1 MDSEGSTAAA
11 NFLLSTYSKVFDC
24 EVDSLLYN
32 ANIYQDLTAIYL
44 LPVGANGENIYDK
57 QDRPLAFAFDA
68 LNIVE
73 KLIDDEHSYI
83 KSKAYVAIAKVYL
96 QKEERQ
102 KAEELVEKAK
112 STIAALFTDDHPL
125 SVKFNQNLIEA
136 YNLRPESKE
145 RTQLVNEICARNVEI
160 SE

>member
-1 MDSEGSTAAA
+1 
-11 NFLLSTYSKVFDC
+11 
-24 EVDSLLYN
+24 
-32 ANIYQDLTAIYL
+32 
-44 LPVGANGENIYDK
+44 
-57 QDRPLAFAFDA
+57 
-68 LNIVE
+68 
-73 KLIDDEHSYI
+73 LIDEEHNYI
-83 KSKAYVAIAKVYL
+83 RAKAYVAVAKVYL

-112 STIAALFTDDHPL
+112 SSIATIYSDDHPL